1 MNHGIK
7 KARFGVGSDYNK
19 ALFRNLAKSLI
30 THEQITTTV
39 AKAKAIRPVVEK
51 LVTLAKSNTLSNR
64 RLAVSRLGSN
74 CPEVVKLFS
83 ELGVR
88 YAARA
93 GGYLRI
99 MRAGFRQ
106 GDKAPMAVIEFVDR
120 DLSAKGR
127 QDLARHAA
135 QAAAHHSDSAEA
147 AAATAG

>member
-7 KARFGVGSDYNK
+7 KARFGVGTDYNK

-64 RLAVSRLGSN
+64 RLAVSKLGSN
-74 CPEVVKLFS
+74 CPEVVKLFT

-106 GDKAPMAVIEFVDR
+106 GDKAPMAVIEFVER
-120 DLSAKGR
+120 DMSAKGR
-127 QDLARHAA
+127 EDRARFAA
-135 QAAAHHSDSAEA
+135 QSAEYSANNAETSSA
-147 AAATAG
+147 A